1 MSKLVILSALGASLS
16 LSACN
21 AAGPSFLE
29 APANPYVGTTS
40 PRYSSVTAGV
50 KSYEVT
56 DPKDWIEQNR
66 QVAPADRTEDRGNDA
81 AAAARRGR

>member
-1 MSKLVILSALGASLS
+1 MSKLAILAVLGLS

-29 APANPYVGTTS
+29 APANPYVGGRS
-40 PRYSSVTAGV
+40 PSYSSVTRGV
-50 KSYEVT
+50 KNYDVT

-66 QVAPADRTEDRGNDA
+66 QVAPADGTEDRGS

>member
-1 MSKLVILSALGASLS
+1 MSKFAILAALGLS

-29 APANPYVGTTS
+29 APANPYVGGRS
-40 PRYSSVTAGV
+40 PSYSSVTGGV
-50 KSYEVT
+50 KTYEVT
-56 DPKDWIEQNR
+56 DPKDWLEQNR
-66 QVAPADRTEDRGNDA
+66 QVTPADSTEDRGNDA